1 MMSMACCHRGYGIVA
16 TLFAQGTS
24 SPGVVRCGLGV
35 RRAMATTTA
44 EGRASRRLGAPTLLL
59 AGVALLGC
67 LSGLTAKMLD
77 EDQASTR
84 RELRFLHTD
93 GHNRVADGQRGP
105 GRVLDPSLKE
115 FTVPWESRSEPEYFQ
130 SIESRST
137 MNSRTRLEAEPN
149 DVPVEKT
156 AMAPLVPKIEAQ
168 ECLSHL
174 VRDYSPVTRSASRKY
189 IPRAFNL
196 LERQYTYKSARIPE
210 AFKTPCFKKCALVG
224 SSGVMKGTK
233 WGPIIDS
240 YDAVIR
246 LNNAPTFKHEED
258 VGRRTTVRIM
268 HDFHIKEQNLA
279 ELLRM
284 DPGGFIAV
292 WPPED
297 KPKGLGGPGPKPEKT
312 KYLGYWL
319 EYANATIMLTRFS
332 RAAFYDSHMMARTH
346 VGPFPPHVPSTGWNA
361 FYSVLHFCQEIHAY
375 GLAWQLSE
383 ESFKRAGHKKI
394 GKAYYWYKH
403 EKGNVNEDDYYYND
417 KEYDNS
423 YHSFEREKEFFVRL
437 GALMKIY
444 FHYRNIKNPNSFHGF
459 DKEKIGMQALA
470 TYYNV
475 TFF

>member
-1 MMSMACCHRGYGIVA
+1 MSNKGRATISLSSLALLCCLH
-16 TLFAQGTS
+16 S
-24 SPGVVRCGLGV
+24 C
-35 RRAMATTTA
+35 TA
-44 EGRASRRLGAPTLLL
+44 EWLGDTDGSSGRQL
-59 AGVALLGC
+59 
-67 LSGLTAKMLD
+67 
-77 EDQASTR
+77 Q
-84 RELRFLHTD
+84 FLH
-93 GHNRVADGQRGP
+93 GGVNSRVADGQQGP
-105 GRVLDPSLKE
+105 GRVLDPKLQE
-115 FTVPWESRSEPEYFQ
+115 FAVPWESRNDEGDAHFND
-130 SIESRST
+130 IERRST
-137 MNSRTRLEAEPN
+137 MNSRSRLEKEPN

-168 ECLSHL
+168 QCLSKL

-189 IPRAFNL
+189 IPKAFNL
-196 LERQYTYKSARIPE
+196 LERQYAYKSARIPD
-210 AFKTPCFKKCALVG
+210 AFKTPCFRKCALVG
-224 SSGVMKGTK
+224 SSGVLKGAK
-233 WGPIIDS
+233 WGPVIDS

-246 LNNAPTFKHEED
+246 LNNAPTFKHEAD

-312 KYLGYWL
+312 KYLSYWL
-319 EYANATIMLTRFS
+319 EYSNATIMLTRFS
-332 RAAFYDSHMMARTH
+332 RAAFYDSHMMARAH

-383 ESFKRAGHKKI
+383 ESYKRAGHKKI

-403 EKGNVNEDDYYYND
+403 EKGNVNEDDYYYN
-417 KEYDNS
+417 
-423 YHSFEREKEFFVRL
+423 
-437 GALMKIY
+437 
-444 FHYRNIKNPNSFHGF
+444 RNIKNPNSFHGF
-459 DKEKIGMQALA
+459 DKEKIGMQTLA
-470 TYYNV
+470 TYFNV